1 MNRNNTISCF
11 IPIPKEDSISAA
23 SVVVKM
29 DINGE
34 IETATKL
41 IPIRSTKDLKVR
53 LFPEGGSVGCDMP
66 NRIYY
71 EARDENNQPVRIRS
85 VLVKE
90 DGSEVGRVNDGNE
103 GRGVSDVVVVPQGEK
118 IALKVVEPQEFKDT
132 LFWLP
137 SSTWRE
143 CMTSRC
149 ERVATMRAVVHDNQ
163 VDVHITSPSKGYFTV
178 LLFALFFSLTHRK
191 RMNSTLAEKT
201 VYCYAGK
208 ETIATLPASSF
219 GVFLRSP
226 PYP

>member
-103 GRGVSDVVVVPQGEK
+103 GRGVSDVVVV
-118 IALKVVEPQEFKDT
+118 
-132 LFWLP
+132 
-137 SSTWRE
+137 
-143 CMTSRC
+143 
-149 ERVATMRAVVHDNQ
+149 RVYD
-163 VDVHITSPSKGYFTV
+163 
-178 LLFALFFSLTHRK
+178 
-191 RMNSTLAEKT
+191 E
-201 VYCYAGK
+201 
-208 ETIATLPASSF
+208 
-219 GVFLRSP
+219 
-226 PYP
+226 